1 MSKNLANCKPS
12 EFLKQTYRLKK
23 SVEKWITA
31 TDIKN
36 IRKQLPQL
44 TVVRNDMTDEERR
57 ATIEENKK
65 KTKEQARKNAMA
77 VLDAVMDTHAD
88 ETLEVLALCC
98 FVEPDKVDD
107 YPVEFYLDNLAE
119 LLGNSSVVS
128 FFTSLGQLGVM
139 DIPTA

>member
-98 FVEPDKVDD
+98 CF
-107 YPVEFYLDNLAE
+107 L
-119 LLGNSSVVS
+119 SR
-128 FFTSLGQLGVM
+128 
-139 DIPTA
+139 